1 MKKII
6 LFTLLFL
13 QISFLSAQSL
23 VVTGDTEFY
32 GDVNSTEDHTIKHYL
47 DVTNTSNQM
56 IEVLCQRT
64 IIGTLPAGLPA
75 WGGPSFCFAEFCY
88 NSTSPGLSQS
98 VDINSGETLLHFPT
112 DDDGFVGYYDAEG
125 ITTVT
130 DVQYSFYDAN
140 NPSDATSITITYNVT
155 GILSTTNIV
164 RETVMDFYPNPVEE
178 YTTISHKSDE
188 NSHLKIIDILGNQV
202 KDIHLSNAGKED
214 IYVGDLNKGIYFGNL
229 IRHDKLIAIKKLIV
243 R

>member
-23 VVTGDTEFY
+23 VVTGDTEYY
-32 GDVNSTEDHTIKHYL
+32 GDVNVWGHTIVHYL
-47 DVTNTSNQM
+47 DVTNTSNNT

-75 WGGPSFCFAEFCY
+75 WGGPSYCFATFCY
-88 NSTSPGLSQS
+88 SSSSPGLSQS
-98 VDINSGETLLHFPT
+98 VDINSGDTLFQYPT
-112 DDDGFVGYYDAEG
+112 DADGFVGYYDAEG
-125 ITTVT
+125 INTVT
-130 DVQYSFYDAN
+130 DVQYCFYDAN
-140 NPSDATSITITYNVT
+140 NPSDETCVTITYNVT
-155 GILSTTNIV
+155 GTLSATNIA
-164 RETVMDFYPNPVEE
+164 RETVMDFYPNPAEE

-202 KDIHLSNAGKED
+202 KDIHLSNVGKED
-214 IYVGDLNKGIYFGNL
+214 IYVGDLSKGIYFGNL
-229 IRHDKLIAIKKLIV
+229 VNNNKVMAIKKLIV
-243 R
+243 K

>member
-6 LFTLLFL
+6 LFTLLFS
-13 QISFLSAQSL
+13 QISFLTAQSL
-23 VVTGDTEFY
+23 VVTGDTECY

-47 DVTNTSNQM
+47 DITNTSNQM

-64 IIGTLPAGLPA
+64 IIGALPAGLPA

-130 DVQYSFYDAN
+130 DVQYCFYDAN
-140 NPSDATSITITYNVT
+140 NPSDETCVTITYNVT
-155 GILSTTNIV
+155 GTLSTTNNIDS
-164 RETVMDFYPNPVEE
+164 EVMDFYPNPVEE

-188 NSHLKIIDILGNQV
+188 NTHLKIIDILGNQV
-202 KDIHLSNAGKED
+202 KDIHLSNVGKED
-214 IYVGDLNKGIYFGNL
+214 IYVGDLSKGIYFGNL
-229 IRHDKLIAIKKLIV
+229 VNNNKVMAIKKLIV
-243 R
+243 K

>member
-1 MKKII
+1 MNKII
-6 LFTLLFL
+6 LLTLLFL

-47 DVTNTSNQM
+47 DIMNTSNQM

-75 WGGPSFCFAEFCY
+75 WGGPSYCFAEFCY
-88 NSTSPGLSQS
+88 GSTSPGLSQS

-112 DDDGFVGYYDAEG
+112 DASGFVGYWDAEG
-125 ITTVT
+125 INTVT
-130 DVQYSFYDAN
+130 DVEYRFYDAN
-140 NPSDATSITITYNVT
+140 NPSDSTSITITYNVT
-155 GILSTTNIV
+155 GTLSTTNIDS
-164 RETVMDFYPNPVEE
+164 ETVMDFYPNPVEE
-178 YTTISHKSDE
+178 YTTISHKSDK

-202 KDIHLSNAGKED
+202 KDIHLSNVGKED
-214 IYVGDLNKGIYFGNL
+214 IYVGDLSKGIYFGNL
-229 IRHDKLIAIKKLIV
+229 VNNNKVMAIKKLIV
-243 R
+243 K